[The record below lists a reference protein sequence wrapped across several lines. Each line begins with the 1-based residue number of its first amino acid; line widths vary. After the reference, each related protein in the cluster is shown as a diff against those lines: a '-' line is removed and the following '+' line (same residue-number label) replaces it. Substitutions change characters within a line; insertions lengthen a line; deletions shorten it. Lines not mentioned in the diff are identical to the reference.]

1 MNCSSENKQFPNV
14 RDSRLETSLTYMND
28 GTKMTVQLLFGND
41 KMYSTAEFKNVWNFA
56 QPVSLMRFH
65 GVLHK
70 LREVSEELLAL
81 NMTIPSIKTSKNS
94 STLATTNS
102 RKLWSAKI
110 FVANIFMLITHDKL
124 LVK

>member
-1 MNCSSENKQFPNV
+1 
-14 RDSRLETSLTYMND
+14 MND